1 MATIGKPQAEVI
13 IEDGLGHRVQV
24 FLDMFQLAGN
34 VQQGAEH
41 APVIM
46 PSGNIVGCTIQII
59 LSPIAGTPTLKQIG
73 DTLHLLRTNVAHTT
87 P

>member
-1 MATIGKPQAEVI
+1 MATTGKPQAEVI
-13 IEDGLGHRVQV
+13 IVDGLGHREQV
-24 FLDMFQLAGN
+24 FLDLFAVGGN

-41 APVIM
+41 IPAIM
-46 PSGNIVGCTIQII
+46 PPANTAGCTVQLII
-59 LSPIAGTPTLKQIG
+59 TPIAGTPTIKQIG